1 VGQLHPAVG
10 AQVGRGSRADE
21 IRPVL
26 AGDAVHD
33 LFLAKSGLIGLTQRV
48 YLRGPGLLELAVKG
62 GVIKLLAV
70 LIRIGT
76 VCGFL
81 CPLRRQGRT
90 AAAADRLTAQ
100 GALAAGRAGAQLTF
114 LIRELPLVSGGVGRG
129 MDAAAEL
136 FITIAVIRRAAVGA
150 DNDVV
155 LQCQRLAAALTGAA
169 IIFGHKILPVC

>member
-1 VGQLHPAVG
+1 MGQLHPAVG

-33 LFLAKSGLIGLTQRV
+33 LFLAKSRLIGLAQRV

-76 VCGFL
+76 VGGLL
-81 CPLRRQGRT
+81 CPSGGRAAPQQRQTDSLRRVRSPQ
-90 AAAADRLTAQ
+90 
-100 GALAAGRAGAQLTF
+100 AGQVHSSL
-114 LIRELPLVSGGVGRG
+114 S
-129 MDAAAEL
+129 
-136 FITIAVIRRAAVGA
+136 
-150 DNDVV
+150 
-155 LQCQRLAAALTGAA
+155 
-169 IIFGHKILPVC
+169 

>member
-1 VGQLHPAVG
+1 MWD
-10 AQVGRGSRADE
+10 SC

-33 LFLAKSGLIGLTQRV
+33 LFLAKSRLIGLAQRV

-70 LIRIGT
+70 LVRIGT
-76 VCGFL
+76 VGGLL
-81 CPLRRQGRT
+81 CPLRGQGRT
-90 AAAADRLTAQ
+90 AAAADRFTAQ

-114 LIRELPLVSGGVGRG
+114 LIGELPLVSGGVGRG

-150 DNDVV
+150 DNDIV